1 VHVISSTKQEWN
13 AACYAANARYV
24 SELGHAV
31 VDLLAPRPGERIL
44 DLGCGDGALTQRLHA
59 SGCRVVGVD
68 ASAEMV
74 KAACA
79 VGVDARVLDAH
90 ALPFTAEFDAV
101 FSNAALHWM
110 SDPSRVVDGVS
121 RALKPGGRFVGEF
134 GGHGNVARIV
144 AALDARLAVRGLQVQ
159 SPWYFPRAEEFSA
172 LLAVHGLIVQVM
184 DLFARP
190 TVLPGDIS
198 GWLDTFA
205 RHNTAVVAEND
216 RTQFIAEVVREL
228 RSDLCDA
235 EGVWRAD
242 YVRLRFAAI
251 KAHATESFGMRAE

>member
-1 VHVISSTKQEWN
+1 VSASSTQQWD
-13 AACYAANARYV
+13 AARYSANARYV

-31 VDLLAPRPGERIL
+31 VDLLAPQAGERIL

-59 SGCRVVGVD
+59 AGCRVVGVD

-74 KAACA
+74 RAACA
-79 VGVDARVLDAH
+79 VGVDAQVMDAH

-110 SDPSRVVDGVS
+110 SDPSRVVAGVG
-121 RALKPGGRFVGEF
+121 RALQPGGRFVGEF

-144 AALDARLAVRGLQVQ
+144 AALNARLAARGQQVQ
-159 SPWYFPRAEEFSA
+159 SPWYFPRAEHFSA
-172 LLAVHGLIVQVM
+172 LLEAHGFIVHAV

-190 TVLPGDIS
+190 TVLPGDVS

-205 RHNTAVVAEND
+205 RHYMAVVSENE
-216 RTQFIAEVVREL
+216 RTRFIAEVVHEL
-228 RSDLCDA
+228 RGELCDA
-235 EGVWRAD
+235 DGVWRAD

-251 KAHATESFGMRAE
+251 KPHVTETSRVHAE